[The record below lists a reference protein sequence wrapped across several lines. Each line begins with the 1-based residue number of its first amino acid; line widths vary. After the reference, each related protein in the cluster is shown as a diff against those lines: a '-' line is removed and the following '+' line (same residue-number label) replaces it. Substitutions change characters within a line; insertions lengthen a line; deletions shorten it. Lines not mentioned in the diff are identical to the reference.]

1 MKSFSDISQII
12 SSFHEIGETIQ
23 AANFLIEEYGLNH
36 SNFKGFELR
45 EKAKPDFILMT
56 TEGTFG
62 EQQIIKIPENTFEF
76 PIELMLT
83 LIAHEMVHVHQKAKG
98 FEVNDKNEREW
109 QAYYEMIFHKIYPQ
123 IPEVSD
129 YQKKFFALKSLDYYK
144 RMGEGSDL
152 QKKYASQ
159 KVEIDDLIASLV

>member
-123 IPEVSD
+123 IPEVSN

-152 QKKYASQ
+152 QKKYAIQ